1 MQLALQWLV
10 YEYANMLTLNATVE
24 DMFNMLTWWHLLI
37 GTKSKIQLM
46 GTSLVLQVFGHK
58 QKYLTIFFDLMVAQN
73 EK

>member
-1 MQLALQWLV
+1 M
-10 YEYANMLTLNATVE
+10 
-24 DMFNMLTWWHLLI
+24 LI